1 MLNCFF
7 FIINLQK
14 KQKQQLCQ
22 YYHRHKICTIFANYI
37 FKRSILYRFPCQS
50 QLSWRNSMSTVGMV
64 VYCDSASLVVYGY
77 QWVVNHHWQLC
88 SLLEPRQTVFS
99 FFFQFLYFK
108 DKKAI
113 NLLKFLLKNI
123 IQINYDNFQWN
134 FHPYIYSNGPRSKS
148 IHLSC
153 CSYRELHLYY
163 PHGLIL
169 CSPTSY
175 FEMAYIGLDRRYNT
189 ADSRNM

>member
-1 MLNCFF
+1 MEEFYVYCWHGSL
-7 FIINLQK
+7 LW
-14 KQKQQLCQ
+14 LCQ
-22 YYHRHKICTIFANYI
+22 SLWISVSSKSPLAIVFPSRTKTN
-37 FKRSILYRFPCQS
+37 SIQ
-50 QLSWRNSMSTVGMV
+50 
-64 VYCDSASLVVYGY
+64 
-77 QWVVNHHWQLC
+77 
-88 SLLEPRQTVFS
+88 

-134 FHPYIYSNGPRSKS
+134 FHLYIYSNGPRSKS
-148 IHLSC
+148 IYLSR

-175 FEMAYIGLDRRYNT
+175 FEMAYIGQDRRYNT
-189 ADSRNM
+189 ADSRNMQIYIFLWSWWLHCAKYNFLLLHILPDV